1 MFIML
6 PWVTE
11 FFSNMYLL
19 LFRVTATTKM
29 NDVSSRSHAIFTLVF
44 TQVSIIVLYYGTF
57 LSYV

>member
-44 TQVSIIVLYYGTF
+44 TQVSIIVL
-57 LSYV
+57 